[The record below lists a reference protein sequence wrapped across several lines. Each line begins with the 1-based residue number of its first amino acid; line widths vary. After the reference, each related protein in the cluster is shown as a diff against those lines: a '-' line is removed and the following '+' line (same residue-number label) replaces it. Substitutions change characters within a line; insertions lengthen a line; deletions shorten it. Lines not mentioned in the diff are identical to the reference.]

1 VSDPGEGD
9 IWRYP
14 YLWRWQSDRGE
25 TEGRKDRPT
34 AIIAATRDAEDQK
47 HLFLLPLTTKA
58 PSPDRISLEVPSIE
72 ARRAGLTETDQV
84 WVILD
89 EYNYD
94 VIETSFYFDPEGRV
108 GRFSAAFSKK
118 LLAAYS
124 VALASQQTR
133 RVSRRGD

>member
-1 VSDPGEGD
+1 VTDPVEGD

-14 YLWRWQSDRGE
+14 YLWGSQDDRGE

-34 AIIAATRDAEDQK
+34 AIIAALRDEKGQK
-47 HLFLLPLTTKA
+47 HLFLLPLTTKQPRSQQNA
-58 PSPDRISLEVPSIE
+58 MEIPVIE
-72 ARRAGLTETDQV
+72 ARRAGLTDEGRV

-94 VIETSFYFDPEGRV
+94 ILQKSAYFDPDGRV

-118 LLAAYS
+118 LLATYS
-124 VALASQQTR
+124 VALARQQTR
-133 RVSRRGD
+133 RVRRDI